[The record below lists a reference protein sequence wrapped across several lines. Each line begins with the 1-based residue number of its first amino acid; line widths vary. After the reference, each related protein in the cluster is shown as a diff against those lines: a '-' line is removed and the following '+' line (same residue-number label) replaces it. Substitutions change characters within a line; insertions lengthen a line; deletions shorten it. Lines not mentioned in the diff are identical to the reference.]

1 MDDRDNLAEV
11 LITLYKRSA
20 TPEGE
25 GKRNYAA
32 WTEKEQNLVKRMYFK
47 EGISVKGI
55 IAELKETIGTTR
67 SEGAIRARIKDY
79 IDPETKSKKGKWE

>member
-1 MDDRDNLAEV
+1 
-11 LITLYKRSA
+11 
-20 TPEGE
+20 
-25 GKRNYAA
+25 
-32 WTEKEQNLVKRMYFK
+32 MYFK